1 VQIKQRQKMLV
12 IGAIAIVAIF
22 AGDKL
27 IVSPLTSAWDA
38 RAARIK
44 VLRNQLS
51 RGKMLVQRET
61 GIRNHWDE
69 MQKRSLTNNTST
81 AEQQV
86 FRAIDGWAQETGVIV
101 HAITPQWKHDADEFA
116 TYECRV
122 DASGDLS
129 KLSRF
134 LYRAEREPLALR
146 LDAVEL
152 SARDKEGQQLSLG
165 LQFSGLMLNPEPK

>member
-1 VQIKQRQKMLV
+1 MPIWDRLAASHRRSNSALALAGRKERSVQIKQRQKMLV
-12 IGAIAIVAIF
+12 IGAIAVVAIF

-27 IVSPLTSAWDA
+27 ILAPLTSAWDA

-69 MQKRSLTNNTST
+69 MQKRSLTKNTSA

-86 FRAIDGWAQETGVIV
+86 FRAIDGWAQ
-101 HAITPQWKHDADEFA
+101 
-116 TYECRV
+116 
-122 DASGDLS
+122 
-129 KLSRF
+129 
-134 LYRAEREPLALR
+134 
-146 LDAVEL
+146 
-152 SARDKEGQQLSLG
+152 
-165 LQFSGLMLNPEPK
+165 